1 MKDYV
6 CVPNITTFLRSL
18 GPPIRPDE
26 TQPQCFKE
34 IFMGK
39 KKNITGF
46 IVLIKGLF
54 IGFLLFRLYA
64 TTHMEKQ
71 NYVFHHRK
79 RLF

>member
-39 KKNITGF
+39 KKT
-46 IVLIKGLF
+46 LPGL
-54 IGFLLFRLYA
+54 
-64 TTHMEKQ
+64 
-71 NYVFHHRK
+71 
-79 RLF
+79 